1 MITQISPESE
11 RTYLD
16 PEVQEL
22 LPRREE
28 LLSPKEVI
36 ERCGKLQIPVAL
48 RTLQLW
54 VREGLVTPPTR
65 IGRQALYK
73 PETVEEIA
81 FIYLGRAKLGCRKE
95 EIGRLMGR
103 YPTPERRKEMLL
115 TLERALKDMSER
127 VSALERGA
135 LSQQGRWKKR
145 TMIQALKNLFLKM
158 ADAST
163 KRVTLADIAREVERM
178 QRQKESSGREGR

>member
-1 MITQISPESE
+1 MVAHIGTETES
-11 RTYLD
+11 TYLD

-22 LPRREE
+22 LPRRKE

-36 ERCGKLQIPVAL
+36 ERCEKLQIPVAL

-65 IGRQALYK
+65 VGREALYK
-73 PETVEEIA
+73 PEAVEEIA

-103 YPTPERRKEMLL
+103 YPTPEQRKEMLL
-115 TLERALKDMSER
+115 ALEKSLKGLSEK

-135 LSQQGRWKKR
+135 ASHAGRWKKR
-145 TMIQALKNLFLKM
+145 VMIQALKNLFLKT
-158 ADAST
+158 AEVSARKIT
-163 KRVTLADIAREVERM
+163 ITDIAREVEKI
-178 QRQKESSGREGR
+178 QRQKGSSGQGGR

>member
-1 MITQISPESE
+1 MITQIGPESE
-11 RTYLD
+11 RAYLD

-36 ERCGKLQIPVAL
+36 ERCEKLQIPVAL

-135 LSQQGRWKKR
+135 SSQQGRWKKR
-145 TMIQALKNLFLKM
+145 VMIQALKNLFLKT
-158 ADAST
+158 AEVST
-163 KRVTLADIAREVERM
+163 RRITIADIAREAEKI
-178 QRQKESSGREGR
+178 QRKKESSAKDGR